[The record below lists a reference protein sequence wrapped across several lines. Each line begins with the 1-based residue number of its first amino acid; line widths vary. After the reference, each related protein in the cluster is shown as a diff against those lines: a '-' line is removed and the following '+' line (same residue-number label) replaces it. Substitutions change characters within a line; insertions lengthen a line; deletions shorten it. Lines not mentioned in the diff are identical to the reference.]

1 MKQVLRDRVL
11 KAILDRKLIHPGD
24 RVLIAVSGG
33 TDSVALFYLL
43 NELALLGEFS
53 LAGIAHFNHQL
64 RGSAADSDERFCRDL
79 AARLGQPITVGTE
92 DVRTLALDN
101 HLSIEAAARTAR
113 YRFLEKAARDMAAQV
128 IAVGHT
134 RDDQAE
140 TFLLKLLRGAGPRGL
155 GGIYPRRGIVIRPL
169 LEMSRADLENF
180 LEVNQIPSCE
190 DETNRDLTNPRNR
203 LRHEVLPF
211 LNRFWP
217 RVTTVLAREAEIA
230 RDDADWLERQAS
242 EEAERI
248 ITVTGDRID
257 LDAKSLMLQPPAIAR
272 RIAIQALRTV
282 SRGRFIGFKHVES
295 FLALARAKRVEH
307 IGLDLPGQRVQRI
320 GDTLTLVP
328 EQAGRTMSPDL
339 VPFRYEL
346 PIPGQVRLME
356 SGCMISADPGF
367 IGHPSIPSSLKG
379 DVGSVAVIAAAQLT
393 LPLLVRSR
401 RVGDTFRPLGL
412 AGHKKL
418 QDLFVDR
425 KVARKERDTVPIV
438 VDAKDRIVWVVGS
451 AIADDFKVTDKTLGV
466 VTLKAEWLCGEEE

>member
-1 MKQVLRDRVL
+1 MKHVLRDRVL
-11 KAILDRKLIHPGD
+11 KAIRDRKLIHPGD
-24 RVLIAVSGG
+24 RVLVAVSGG
-33 TDSVALFYLL
+33 TDSVALLYLL
-43 NELALLGEFS
+43 HELTLLGEFS

-79 AARLGQPITVGTE
+79 AARLGRPITVGTE
-92 DVRTLALDN
+92 NVRALALDS

-113 YRFLEKAARDMAAQV
+113 YRFLKKAARNMAAQV
-128 IAVGHT
+128 VAVGHT

-169 LEMSRADLENF
+169 LEITRADLENF

-217 RVTTVLAREAEIA
+217 RVTAVLAREAEIA

-242 EEAERI
+242 EVAERI
-248 ITVTGDRID
+248 ITVTGDQIE
-257 LDAKSLMLQPPAIAR
+257 LDAKSLMVQPPAIAR
-272 RIAIQALRTV
+272 RVALQALRTV
-282 SRGRFIGFKHVES
+282 SRGRFIGFEHVES
-295 FLALARAKRVEH
+295 FLTLARAKSAEH
-307 IGLDLPGQRVQRI
+307 IGLDLPGQRVQGI
-320 GDTLTLVP
+320 GDTLILVP
-328 EQAGRTMSPDL
+328 EQAGRTISPGL

-356 SGCMISADPGF
+356 SGCMISADSGF
-367 IGHPSIPSSLKG
+367 IGHPSMPSSLKG
-379 DVGSVAVIAAAQLT
+379 DVGAVAVVAAAQLT

-401 RVGDTFRPLGL
+401 RVGDIFKPLGL

-425 KVARKERDTVPIV
+425 KVSRKERDTVPIV

-451 AIADDFKVTDKTLGV
+451 AIADDFKVTDETLGV
-466 VTLKAEWLCGEEE
+466 VVLRAKWLCG